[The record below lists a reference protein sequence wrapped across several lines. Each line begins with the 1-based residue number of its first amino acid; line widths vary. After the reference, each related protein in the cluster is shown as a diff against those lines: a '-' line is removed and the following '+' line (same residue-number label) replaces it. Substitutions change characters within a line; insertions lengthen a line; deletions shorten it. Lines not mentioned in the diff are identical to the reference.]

1 LGPEYETRP
10 PVTSDDTDFTQ
21 EMLIIT
27 VIQQN
32 HSRNIEQNATH
43 SNMVTFKII
52 KYQIMEERFRVAQ
65 QHEAFEYF
73 WHNIMGEELPE
84 AE

>member
-1 LGPEYETRP
+1 M
-10 PVTSDDTDFTQ
+10 TSDNTDFNKRNVYSNSNTT
-21 EMLIIT
+21 EP
-27 VIQQN
+27 
-32 HSRNIEQNATH
+32 HSRNIQQNAMH